1 MRTPL
6 HKVVN
11 HPNLCSY
18 MVIRPSHLALHCG
31 LLRAHCGAQM
41 GVPRLVPIAA
51 LFFLARA
58 AATQTLGWGGS
69 IINTSHPWYIVS
81 TSTSRKSNEGLYLAA
96 WWNAGQDS
104 ESVLRGWK
112 FDYNNQ
118 DNRMA
123 WWLWPAGGEADLF
136 YLVATR
142 DSRRP
147 GQMVYLD
154 IFGVPRLWPFHP
166 DTSDPMAEWKLV
178 PADLASGVVKSE
190 DDMPAYFIVSGSNQ
204 RYKNEMLF
212 VRGEVGGAPLPPPPP
227 LTFAPSPPP
236 LLPPPLSELKPTVA
250 PVTPA
255 TARNP
260 LL

>member
-1 MRTPL
+1 
-6 HKVVN
+6 
-11 HPNLCSY
+11 
-18 MVIRPSHLALHCG
+18 
-31 LLRAHCGAQM
+31 
-41 GVPRLVPIAA
+41 
-51 LFFLARA
+51 
-58 AATQTLGWGGS
+58 
-69 IINTSHPWYIVS
+69 
-81 TSTSRKSNEGLYLAA
+81 
-96 WWNAGQDS
+96 
-104 ESVLRGWK
+104 
-112 FDYNNQ
+112 
-118 DNRMA
+118 MA

-236 LLPPPLSELKPTVA
+236 LLPPPLSETHCSTRHPRHRSKSAALNSA
-250 PVTPA
+250 PRV
-255 TARNP
+255 P
-260 LL
+260 LLPRRPHRHVERGSQRRQGDLEAHRSADLRATRLGCGKTGDFSTSASASAFFPSPESPPLPLRPNPARTHKSRTPR

>member
-1 MRTPL
+1 M
-6 HKVVN
+6 
-11 HPNLCSY
+11 SDY
-18 MVIRPSHLALHCG
+18 AYSWQIG
-31 LLRAHCGAQM
+31 LLG
-41 GVPRLVPIAA
+41 
-51 LFFLARA
+51 FLS
-58 AATQTLGWGGS
+58 LGF
-69 IINTSHPWYIVS
+69 IVS

-96 WWNAGQDS
+96 WWNAGQNS

-212 VRGEVGGAPLPPPPP
+212 VRGRVGPIDTWKEDLNDDKATWKLIAAPISELPDWDAAKRVIYQPPPPP
-227 LTFAPSPPP
+227 LPSFLRLSLRLCLCVLTLPAPISPEPHVDVYRP
-236 LLPPPLSELKPTVA
+236 SFNPETPSTRRIMMELWWEL
-250 PVTPA
+250 
-255 TARNP
+255 RCRQS
-260 LL
+260 